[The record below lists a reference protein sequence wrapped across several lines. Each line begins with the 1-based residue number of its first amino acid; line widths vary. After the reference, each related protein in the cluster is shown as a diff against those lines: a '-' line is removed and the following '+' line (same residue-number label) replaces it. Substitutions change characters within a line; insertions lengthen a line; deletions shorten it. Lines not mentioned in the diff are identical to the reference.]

1 VLRKKTIHLKRT
13 HSESHPVAAW
23 HCPAARW
30 HEKIRDY
37 FQLNSQ
43 ATTMIEAER
52 INAIGAQLSDL
63 SARALSLRGYL

>member
-1 VLRKKTIHLKRT
+1 MQRSQRWR
-13 HSESHPVAAW
+13 PG
-23 HCPAARW
+23 W
-30 HEKIRDY
+30 HEKIRNY